1 MVEKYTKLI
10 NGKTYAAVLYSPRY
24 GIGWSTYNKNNDL
37 AVDKRII
44 TWLLNNAEI
53 DNRITDI
60 IIDDVNEQQFK
71 EYLESI
77 GYNDIC
83 MTRSYAISFYPI
95 GTILK
100 INEFDGAE
108 SIQVIDSFSQYIVV

>member
-10 NGKTYAAVLYSPRY
+10 NGKIYVAVLYSPRY

-44 TWLLNNAEI
+44 TWLLNNAET
-53 DNRITDI
+53 DDRITDI

-71 EYLESI
+71 EYLKSI
-77 GYNDIC
+77 GYNNIC
-83 MTRSYAISFYPI
+83 ITRSYAISFYPI
-95 GTILK
+95 GTILQ

-108 SIQVIDSFSQYIVV
+108 SIQVIDSFGQYIVV